1 MYLQQKGINLWE
13 QLYQSLASRIACKQA
28 YQEKKVR
35 ELEKDCKSTYQ
46 LKKKRF
52 SPVARALYV
61 SRKKGTGNN
70 LLKRA
75 YLIIRKSELKNDP
88 LLVNDIVDGFK
99 ELYPYFD

>member
-13 QLYQSLASRIACKQA
+13 QLYQPLASRIACKQA

-52 SPVARALYV
+52 SSVVRALYV
-61 SRKKGTGNN
+61 SRKKELTTTF
-70 LLKRA
+70 LKEH
-75 YLIIRKSELKNDP
+75 I
-88 LLVNDIVDGFK
+88 
-99 ELYPYFD
+99 